1 LSKVA
6 AIQMASGP
14 NVKANLAEAEKL
26 IKIAVQQEA
35 ELVVLPENFAIM
47 GVSEQDKVKIA
58 EQDSEHTGEQG
69 MLQTFLQETA
79 AKYGVWLVGGTIPV
93 ISEEQGKVY
102 ASCILHDS
110 SGQRIARYD
119 KIHLFDVT
127 IEASNESYTES
138 DTITP
143 GDHVVVVDTPFGRL
157 GLAIC
162 YDLRFPELFRAMVE
176 QGMEICA
183 LPSAFTSL
191 TGKVHWESLLRSRAI
206 ENLSFMVAADQGGYH
221 VGGRETHGD
230 SMIIDPWGLVL
241 NRLPHG
247 TGVVV
252 ANIDISKLEHT
263 RKMFPALEH
272 KQFICQQPAK

>member
-1 LSKVA
+1 MSKVA

-26 IKIAVQQEA
+26 VKIAVQQEA

-47 GVSEQDKVKIA
+47 GTTENDKVKIA
-58 EQDSEHTGEQG
+58 EDFGSGLLQDY
-69 MLQTFLQETA
+69 LRDLA
-79 AKYGVWLVGGTIPV
+79 IKYNIWLVGGTIPLSSAEAGK
-93 ISEEQGKVY
+93 ISAACLLFNPQGEVV
-102 ASCILHDS
+102 
-110 SGQRIARYD
+110 ARYD

-138 DTITP
+138 ETISA
-143 GDHVVVVDTPFGRL
+143 GNDIVVVDTPFGRL
-157 GLAIC
+157 GLAVC

-176 QGMEICA
+176 QKMEICA

-206 ENLSFMVAADQGGYH
+206 ENLSFMIAADQGGYH

-230 SMIIDPWGLVL
+230 SMIVDPWGQVL

-252 ANIDISKLEHT
+252 ANIDMVKLEHT

-272 KQFICQQPAK
+272 QRFQCAFATK

>member
-1 LSKVA
+1 VSKVA

-26 IKIAVQQEA
+26 IKIAVQQQA

-47 GVSEQDKVKIA
+47 GTSETDKVKIA
-58 EQDSEHTGEQG
+58 ETFGSGLLQDYLRDQ
-69 MLQTFLQETA
+69 A
-79 AKYGVWLVGGTIPV
+79 INNNIWLVGGTIP
-93 ISEEQGKVY
+93 ILSKESGKVFAACLLY
-102 ASCILHDS
+102 NPQ
-110 SGQRIARYD
+110 GEVVARYD

-127 IEASNESYTES
+127 IEATNESYTES
-138 DTITP
+138 ETITP
-143 GDHVVVVDTPFGRL
+143 GDRIVVVDTPFGRL
-157 GLAIC
+157 GLAVC

-176 QGMEICA
+176 QNMEICA

-191 TGKVHWESLLRSRAI
+191 TGKVHWESLLRARSI
-206 ENLSFMVAADQGGYH
+206 ENLSFIIAADQGGYH

-230 SMIIDPWGLVL
+230 SMIVDPWGLVL

-252 ANIDISKLEHT
+252 ANIDIEKLEHT
-263 RKMFPALEH
+263 RKMFPALKH
-272 KQFICQQPAK
+272 KRFSCKFSAH